1 MTRKRILMIAC
12 LVCPAA
18 VYAQTVDRSCAALPG
33 EMQSHDRTA
42 DVNPAQTIRLVAVEA
57 DVATRMR
64 VRTAQ
69 DSEWKRIRLFAL
81 RESTQRSVRKKALE
95 WTKEWCG
102 HAKSQ
107 SDSIEMRV
115 YVEAPSTLTAV
126 DLTYTFTWGNGA
138 YAEERNVGKSQLSQ
152 ELLFQGLAKLDEREV
167 ALLERDVQVTLGKAQ
182 SYARENKLGMWRSVN
197 GGRAATVRISRI
209 SYR

>member
-1 MTRKRILMIAC
+1 M
-12 LVCPAA
+12 PW
-18 VYAQTVDRSCAALPG
+18 
-33 EMQSHDRTA
+33 E
-42 DVNPAQTIRLVAVEA
+42 
-57 DVATRMR
+57 
-64 VRTAQ
+64 
-69 DSEWKRIRLFAL
+69 
-81 RESTQRSVRKKALE
+81 ALE

-115 YVEAPSTLTAV
+115 YVEAPSGLTAV

-152 ELLFQGLAKLDEREV
+152 ELLFQGLAKLDEREF

-182 SYARENKLGMWRSVN
+182 SYASENKLGMWRSIN
-197 GGRAATVRISRI
+197 GGRGATARISRI